1 MGTYTNEAGAQQSKA
16 ATAKTEV
23 LAAFA
28 EFDEALRECAKNT
41 GAAALVSTDAQLL
54 GQLCRCLEEMR
65 TGVQQVHAVVEREWP
80 E

>member
-1 MGTYTNEAGAQQSKA
+1 MGTYTNEAGAEQKA

-23 LAAFA
+23 LQAFA
-28 EFDEALRECAKNT
+28 EFEASLMECAKNT
-41 GAAALVSTDAQLL
+41 GAAALVSSDAQLL